1 MVKKVLI
8 LLPTYNEGENL
19 SRLCEEILTVVPY
32 AHILII
38 DDNSPDGTGRIADGL
53 ARKDSDRIFVVH
65 RNGKLG
71 LGTAIMAGFEY
82 AIGSGYEFV
91 VNMDCDFSHDPRD
104 LQRLL
109 AKAADSDLVIASRHI
124 PGGGV
129 VGWNRQR
136 KFLHWLA
143 QKYTEVVLGGWA
155 SDYTNSYKAY
165 RVEMLKK
172 LPFTRFAEKVR
183 GFVWH
188 TLLIWMIHKKG
199 FRISEIPSIF
209 VDRRAGES
217 KMSFKEMASGLWA
230 ILKFRFLNV

>member
-1 MVKKVLI
+1 MRRRKNKIEIFICFILGSVFKYMTMVKKVLI

-104 LQRLL
+104 L
-109 AKAADSDLVIASRHI
+109 
-124 PGGGV
+124 
-129 VGWNRQR
+129 
-136 KFLHWLA
+136 
-143 QKYTEVVLGGWA
+143 
-155 SDYTNSYKAY
+155 
-165 RVEMLKK
+165 
-172 LPFTRFAEKVR
+172 
-183 GFVWH
+183 
-188 TLLIWMIHKKG
+188 
-199 FRISEIPSIF
+199 
-209 VDRRAGES
+209 
-217 KMSFKEMASGLWA
+217 
-230 ILKFRFLNV
+230 